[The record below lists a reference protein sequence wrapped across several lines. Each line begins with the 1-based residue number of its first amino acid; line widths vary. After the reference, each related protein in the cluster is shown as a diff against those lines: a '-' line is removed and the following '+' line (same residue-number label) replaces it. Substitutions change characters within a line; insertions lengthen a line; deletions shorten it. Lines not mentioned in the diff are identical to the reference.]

1 MKEESNV
8 EKLSGLILKLLKV
21 FIAFIILA
29 VIAIIS
35 LVIYA
40 FATKEDKQAESKEV
54 AIYQYNDMVYPVETE
69 IIY

>member
-8 EKLSGLILKLLKV
+8 EKLSGLILKLLKI

-29 VIAIIS
+29 VIAVIG

-40 FATKEDKQAESKEV
+40 LV
-54 AIYQYNDMVYPVETE
+54 I
-69 IIY
+69 

>member
-21 FIAFIILA
+21 FIAFVILA
-29 VIAIIS
+29 VIAIIG

-40 FATKEDKQAESKEV
+40 FVKEDKIAES
-54 AIYQYNDMVYPVETE
+54 IETE
-69 IIY
+69 IV

>member
-21 FIAFIILA
+21 FIAFVILA
-29 VIAIIS
+29 VIAIIG

-40 FATKEDKQAESKEV
+40 FVKEDKIAESKDV
-54 AIYQYNDMVYPVETE
+54 GVVYELNNMSYPIKTE
-69 IIY
+69 IV

>member
-21 FIAFIILA
+21 FIAFVILA
-29 VIAIIS
+29 VIAIIG

-40 FATKEDKQAESKEV
+40 FATKGDKQAESKEV
-54 AIYQYNDMVYPVETE
+54 AIYQYNDMVYPVETQ
-69 IIY
+69 II

>member
-40 FATKEDKQAESKEV
+40 FATKEDKQAESKDV
-54 AIYQYNDMVYPVETE
+54 AVVYELNNMSYPIETE
-69 IIY
+69 IV

>member
-21 FIAFIILA
+21 FIAFVILA
-29 VIAIIS
+29 VIAIIG

-40 FATKEDKQAESKEV
+40 FIKEDKIAESKEV

-69 IIY
+69 II